1 MTDIIFK
8 ANAQADPLKQQ
19 IDNNNLIKLLGLNPE
34 IYDDSIKD
42 DYDEIIEEEP
52 EELEELEE
60 SEWSKAPVDFLN
72 KIRQYDMDDRQE
84 LSDEYKDI
92 DDELKNRNM
101 GGKYGLG
108 EAFDF
113 AVMDYIY
120 NNNFSGLQS
129 YFTNEANKEFT
140 RKAKELEEA
149 KAKEE
154 RKKEE
159 EEAKADR
166 IAEAKLELNALT
178 KKRLNSTNLNERT
191 ELEKEIKDRL
201 DKIYGNDELKY
212 EKEKSIF
219 EKIKSSDDRINQIK
233 KFMYDLDEVRTDGKL
248 DFKKYNKKFN
258 QNFKNNDDAI
268 TYILKDYINNFGE
281 DGILKDDFAEEQY
294 NKLRSLV
301 GYESDYDKAY
311 RQASI
316 NRSIKDEEE
325 RNNIKKSLA
334 KPSSKPDDAE
344 SLYGPYD

>member
-1 MTDIIFK
+1 MADIIFK
-8 ANAQADPLKQQ
+8 ANEHADPLKRR

-42 DYDEIIEEEP
+42 DDDEIVEEVEEP
-52 EELEELEE
+52 EE

-72 KIRQYDMDDRQE
+72 KVRQYDVDDRQE
-84 LSDEYKDI
+84 LNKEYKDI

-120 NNNFSGLQS
+120 NNNFSGLQN

-154 RKKEE
+154 REKDEK
-159 EEAKADR
+159 EAKADR
-166 IAEAKLELNALT
+166 IAEAKLELKSIM
-178 KKRLNSTNLNERT
+178 KKRLNSTNLNERA
-191 ELEKEIKDRL
+191 ELDKEIQDRL
-201 DKIYGNDELKY
+201 DKAYSDPDIKDVVK
-212 EKEKSIF
+212 KSIF
-219 EKIKSSDDRINQIK
+219 EKIKSSDDRINKIK

-258 QNFKNNDDAI
+258 KKFKNNDEVI
-268 TYILKDYINNFGE
+268 VNILQEYINNFGE
-281 DGILKDDFAEEQY
+281 NGVLKDDFAEEQY
-294 NKLRSLV
+294 NRLRSLT
-301 GYESDYDKAY
+301 GYESDYEKAY

-316 NRSIKDEEE
+316 NQKLKDDEDK
-325 RNNIKKSLA
+325 RKARKSLA
-334 KPSSKPDDAE
+334 NPNMDEADSI
-344 SLYGPYD
+344 YGANN

>member
-8 ANAQADPLKQQ
+8 GNEQADPLKQR

-42 DYDEIIEEEP
+42 DDEIVEEESEEEP
-52 EELEELEE
+52 EEE

-92 DDELKNRNM
+92 EDELKNRNM

-149 KAKEE
+149 KAKKE
-154 RKKEE
+154 REKDEA
-159 EEAKADR
+159 EAKADR
-166 IAEAKLELNALT
+166 TAEAKLELKSIM
-178 KKRLNSTNLNERT
+178 KKRLNSTNLNERA
-191 ELEKEIKDRL
+191 ELDKEIQNRL
-201 DKIYGNDELKY
+201 DKIYGDDDIKGDV
-212 EKEKSIF
+212 KKSIF
-219 EKIKSSDDRINQIK
+219 EKIKSSDDRINNIK

-258 QNFKNNDDAI
+258 KKFKNNDEVI
-268 TYILKDYINNFGE
+268 VNILQEYINNFGE
-281 DGILKDDFAEEQY
+281 NGVLKDDFAEEQY
-294 NKLRSLV
+294 NRLRSLT
-301 GYESDYDKAY
+301 GYESDYEKAY
-311 RQASI
+311 RQALI
-316 NRSIKDEEE
+316 NQMIKEEEE
-325 RNNIKKSLA
+325 RKKARKSLSN
-334 KPSSKPDDAE
+334 PNMDDADYI
-344 SLYGPYD
+344 YGVDD

>member
-1 MTDIIFK
+1 MADIIFK

-42 DYDEIIEEEP
+42 DYDDDDEIVEEDKE
-52 EELEELEE
+52 EE

-92 DDELKNRNM
+92 EDELKNRNM

-140 RKAKELEEA
+140 KKAKELEEA
-149 KAKEE
+149 KAEKELLKDE
-154 RKKEE
+154 A
-159 EEAKADR
+159 EAKADR
-166 IAEAKLELNALT
+166 IAEAKLELKSIM
-178 KKRLNSTNLNERT
+178 KKRLNSTNINERA
-191 ELEKEIKDRL
+191 ELEKEIQNRL
-201 DKIYGNDELKY
+201 DKIYDDDDDRKDI
-212 EKEKSIF
+212 EKKSIF

-248 DFKKYNKKFN
+248 DYKKYNKKFN
-258 QNFKNNDDAI
+258 TKFKNNDDV
-268 TYILKDYINNFGE
+268 ILNILQEYMNNFGE
-281 DGILKDDFAEEQY
+281 NGILKDDFAEEQY
-294 NKLRSLV
+294 NILRSIA
-301 GYESDYDKAY
+301 GYESDYEKAY
-311 RQASI
+311 RQSLI
-316 NRSIKDEEE
+316 NDKIKDEEE
-325 RNNIKKSLA
+325 KRKSRKYLTPEEEA
-334 KPSSKPDDAE
+334 D
-344 SLYGPYD
+344 SLYGS

>member
-42 DYDEIIEEEP
+42 DDEIVE
-52 EELEELEE
+52 EELEEE

-72 KIRQYDMDDRQE
+72 KVRQYDIDDRQE

-92 DDELKNRNM
+92 EDELKNRNM

-120 NNNFSGLQS
+120 NNNFSGLQN
-129 YFTNEANKEFT
+129 YFTNEANHEFT

-149 KAKEE
+149 KAEKE
-154 RKKEE
+154 RKEKEE
-159 EEAKADR
+159 EDRADA
-166 IAEAKLELNALT
+166 IAAAKLELNAIL
-178 KKRLNSTNLNERT
+178 KKRLNSTNIAERA
-191 ELEKEIKDRL
+191 ELDKEIQDRLEKIHDDDDIKDA
-201 DKIYGNDELKY
+201 
-212 EKEKSIF
+212 EKSIF
-219 EKIKSSDDRINQIK
+219 EKIKLSDDRINQIK
-233 KFMYDLDEVRTDGKL
+233 KFMYDLDEVRTDGKV

-258 QNFKNNDDAI
+258 QNFKNNDDVI

-294 NKLRSLV
+294 NKLRTLV
-301 GYESDYDKAY
+301 GYESDYEKAY
-311 RQASI
+311 RNALVNQK
-316 NRSIKDEEE
+316 IKDEEDK
-325 RNNIKKSLA
+325 RNAKKSLT

-344 SLYGPYD
+344 SLY

>member
-1 MTDIIFK
+1 MADIIFK

-42 DYDEIIEEEP
+42 DYDNDDEIVEEDE
-52 EELEELEE
+52 EE

-149 KAKEE
+149 KAEEE

-159 EEAKADR
+159 AAAKADR

-178 KKRLNSTNLNERT
+178 KKRLNSTNINERT
-191 ELEKEIKDRL
+191 ELEKEIRNRL

-233 KFMYDLDEVRTDGKL
+233 KFMYDLDGVRTDGKL

-258 QNFKNNDDAI
+258 KKFKNNDEVI
-268 TYILKDYINNFGE
+268 EYILQEYMNNFGE
-281 DGILKDDFAEEQY
+281 NGILKDDFAEEQY
-294 NKLRSLV
+294 NRLRSLT
-301 GYESDYDKAY
+301 GYESDYEKAY
-311 RQASI
+311 RQSLI
-316 NRSIKDEEE
+316 NQKIKDEDEK
-325 RNNIKKSLA
+325 RKAGKSL
-334 KPSSKPDDAE
+334 SKGDEADDI
-344 SLYGPYD
+344 YGGDD

>member
-1 MTDIIFK
+1 MADIIFK

-42 DYDEIIEEEP
+42 DYDDDDEIVEEDE
-52 EELEELEE
+52 EE

-140 RKAKELEEA
+140 KKAKELEEA
-149 KAKEE
+149 KAEKE
-154 RKKEE
+154 RLKEE

-166 IAEAKLELNALT
+166 IAEAKLELKSIM
-178 KKRLNSTNLNERT
+178 KKRLNSTNLNERA
-191 ELEKEIKDRL
+191 ELEKEIQNRL
-201 DKIYGNDELKY
+201 DKIYGDDDNKDVVQ
-212 EKEKSIF
+212 KSIF
-219 EKIKSSDDRINQIK
+219 DKIKSSDDRINQIK

-248 DFKKYNKKFN
+248 DYKKYNKKFN
-258 QNFKNNDDAI
+258 TKFKNNDDAI
-268 TYILKDYINNFGE
+268 SNILQEYMNNFGE
-281 DGILKDDFAEEQY
+281 NGILKDDFAEEQY
-294 NKLRSLV
+294 NRLRSLT
-301 GYESDYDKAY
+301 GYESDYEKAY
-311 RQASI
+311 RQALI
-316 NRSIKDEEE
+316 NQKIKDEDE
-325 RNNIKKSLA
+325 RKKAKNSL
-334 KPSSKPDDAE
+334 SKGDEADDI
-344 SLYGPYD
+344 YGPD

>member
-42 DYDEIIEEEP
+42 DDEIVEEEP
-52 EELEELEE
+52 EEE

-92 DDELKNRNM
+92 EDELKNRNM

-120 NNNFSGLQS
+120 NNNFNGLQN
-129 YFTNEANKEFT
+129 YFTNEANHEFT
-140 RKAKELEEA
+140 KKAKELEEA
-149 KAKEE
+149 KAEKERLKEE
-154 RKKEE
+154 A
-159 EEAKADR
+159 EAKADR
-166 IAEAKLELNALT
+166 IAEAKLELKSIM
-178 KKRLNSTNLNERT
+178 KKRLNSTNLNERA
-191 ELEKEIKDRL
+191 ELDKEIQNRL
-201 DKIYGNDELKY
+201 DKIYGDDNIKGDVK
-212 EKEKSIF
+212 KSIF
-219 EKIKSSDDRINQIK
+219 EKIKSSDDRINNIK

-258 QNFKNNDDAI
+258 KKFKNNDDVI

-301 GYESDYDKAY
+301 GYESDYEKAY
-311 RQASI
+311 RQSLI
-316 NRSIKDEEE
+316 NQKIKEEEE
-325 RNNIKKSLA
+325 RKKSEKSLSNPNMDEA
-334 KPSSKPDDAE
+334 DYIYGVDD
-344 SLYGPYD
+344 

>member
-1 MTDIIFK
+1 MADIIFK
-8 ANAQADPLKQQ
+8 ANEQADPLKQQ

-34 IYDDSIKD
+34 IYDDSIKGD
-42 DYDEIIEEEP
+42 DDDEIVEEVE
-52 EELEELEE
+52 EE

-72 KIRQYDMDDRQE
+72 KVRKYDMDDRQE

-149 KAKEE
+149 KAEKERLKEE
-154 RKKEE
+154 A
-159 EEAKADR
+159 EAKADR
-166 IAEAKLELNALT
+166 IAEAKLELKSIM
-178 KKRLNSTNLNERT
+178 KKRLNSTNLNERA
-191 ELEKEIKDRL
+191 ELDKEIQDRL
-201 DKIYGNDELKY
+201 DKAYSDPDIKDDVK
-212 EKEKSIF
+212 KSIF
-219 EKIKSSDDRINQIK
+219 EKIKSSDDRINNIK

-258 QNFKNNDDAI
+258 KKFKNNDEVI
-268 TYILKDYINNFGE
+268 VNILQEYINNFGE
-281 DGILKDDFAEEQY
+281 NGVLKDDFAEEQY
-294 NKLRSLV
+294 NRLRSLT
-301 GYESDYDKAY
+301 GYESDYEKAY
-311 RQASI
+311 RQSSI
-316 NRSIKDEEE
+316 NQKIKEDEE
-325 RNNIKKSLA
+325 RKKAKKSLSNPNMDEA
-334 KPSSKPDDAE
+334 DYIYGADD
-344 SLYGPYD
+344 

>member
-42 DYDEIIEEEP
+42 DYNDDDEIVKEEEP
-52 EELEELEE
+52 EE

-140 RKAKELEEA
+140 KKAKELEEA
-149 KAKEE
+149 KAEKERLKDE
-154 RKKEE
+154 A
-159 EEAKADR
+159 EAKADK
-166 IAEAKLELNALT
+166 IAEAKLELKSIM
-178 KKRLNSTNLNERT
+178 KKRLNSTNLNERA
-191 ELEKEIKDRL
+191 ELDKEIQSRL
-201 DKIYGNDELKY
+201 DKIYGDDDNKDVVQ
-212 EKEKSIF
+212 KSIF

-258 QNFKNNDDAI
+258 KKFKNNDEVI
-268 TYILKDYINNFGE
+268 VNILQEYMNNFGE
-281 DGILKDDFAEEQY
+281 NGILKDDFAEEQY
-294 NKLRSLV
+294 NRLRSLT
-301 GYESDYDKAY
+301 GYESDYEKAY
-311 RQASI
+311 RQSLI
-316 NRSIKDEEE
+316 NEKIKDGEEK
-325 RNNIKKSLA
+325 RKAKKSL
-334 KPSSKPDDAE
+334 SKNDEADDI
-344 SLYGPYD
+344 YGSDD

>member
-1 MTDIIFK
+1 MADIIFK

-42 DYDEIIEEEP
+42 DDDEVVEEVE
-52 EELEELEE
+52 EE

-72 KIRQYDMDDRQE
+72 KVRKYDMDDRQE

-140 RKAKELEEA
+140 KKAKELEEA
-149 KAKEE
+149 KAEKERLKDE
-154 RKKEE
+154 A
-159 EEAKADR
+159 EAKADR
-166 IAEAKLELNALT
+166 IAEAKLELKSIM
-178 KKRLNSTNLNERT
+178 KKRLNSTNLNERA
-191 ELEKEIKDRL
+191 ELDKEIQNRL
-201 DKIYGNDELKY
+201 NKIYDDYDIKY

-219 EKIKSSDDRINQIK
+219 DKIKSSDDRINQIK

-258 QNFKNNDDAI
+258 KKFKNNDEVI
-268 TYILKDYINNFGE
+268 VNILQEYMNNFGE
-281 DGILKDDFAEEQY
+281 NGILKDDFAEEQY
-294 NKLRSLV
+294 NRLRSLT
-301 GYESDYDKAY
+301 GYESDYEKAY
-311 RQASI
+311 RQSLI
-316 NRSIKDEEE
+316 NDKIKDAEEK
-325 RNNIKKSLA
+325 RKARKSL
-334 KPSSKPDDAE
+334 SKNDEADDI
-344 SLYGPYD
+344 YGVDD

>member
-1 MTDIIFK
+1 MADIIFK
-8 ANAQADPLKQQ
+8 ANAQADPLKQR

-42 DYDEIIEEEP
+42 DDDEIIEEAE
-52 EELEELEE
+52 EE

-72 KIRQYDMDDRQE
+72 KVRKYDMDDRQE

-92 DDELKNRNM
+92 DDELKNRNK

-140 RKAKELEEA
+140 KKAKELEEA
-149 KAKEE
+149 KAEKERLKEE
-154 RKKEE
+154 A
-159 EEAKADR
+159 EAKADR
-166 IAEAKLELNALT
+166 IAEAKLELSAIT
-178 KKRLNSTNLNERT
+178 KKRLNSTNLNERA
-191 ELEKEIKDRL
+191 ELDKEIQDRL
-201 DKIYGNDELKY
+201 DKVYSDPDI
-212 EKEKSIF
+212 KESVKKSIF
-219 EKIKSSDDRINQIK
+219 EKIKLSDDRINQIK

-258 QNFKNNDDAI
+258 KKFKNNDEVI
-268 TYILKDYINNFGE
+268 VNILQEYMNNFGE
-281 DGILKDDFAEEQY
+281 NGILKDDFAEEQY
-294 NKLRSLV
+294 NRLRTLA
-301 GYESDYDKAY
+301 GYESDYEKAY

-316 NRSIKDEEE
+316 NRKIKDEEE
-325 RNNIKKSLA
+325 RIKAKKSLSGIDEA
-334 KPSSKPDDAE
+334 DDI
-344 SLYGPYD
+344 YGSDD

>member
-42 DYDEIIEEEP
+42 DYDDDDEIVEEDE
-52 EELEELEE
+52 EE

-140 RKAKELEEA
+140 KKAKELEEA

-159 EEAKADR
+159 AEAKADR

-191 ELEKEIKDRL
+191 ELEKEIRNRL

-248 DFKKYNKKFN
+248 DYKKYNKKFN
-258 QNFKNNDDAI
+258 KKFKNNDEAI
-268 TYILKDYINNFGE
+268 VNILQEYMNNFSE
-281 DGILKDDFAEEQY
+281 NGILKDDYAEEQY
-294 NKLRSLV
+294 NRLRSLT
-301 GYESDYDKAY
+301 GYESDYEKAY
-311 RQASI
+311 RQALI
-316 NRSIKDEEE
+316 NQKIKEEEE
-325 RNNIKKSLA
+325 RNKAKNSLSTRDEA
-334 KPSSKPDDAE
+334 DDI
-344 SLYGPYD
+344 YGGDD

>member
-1 MTDIIFK
+1 MADIIFK

-42 DYDEIIEEEP
+42 DYDDDDEIVEEDE
-52 EELEELEE
+52 EE

-140 RKAKELEEA
+140 KKAKELEEA
-149 KAKEE
+149 KAEKA
-154 RKKEE
+154 RLKEE

-166 IAEAKLELNALT
+166 IAEAKLELKSIL
-178 KKRLNSTNLNERT
+178 KKRLNSTNHNERA
-191 ELEKEIKDRL
+191 ELEKEIQNRL
-201 DKIYGNDELKY
+201 DKIYDDDDDRKDIE
-212 EKEKSIF
+212 EKSIF

-248 DFKKYNKKFN
+248 DYKKYNKKFN
-258 QNFKNNDDAI
+258 KKFKNNDDLI
-268 TYILKDYINNFGE
+268 SNILQEYINNFGE
-281 DGILKDDFAEEQY
+281 NGILKDDFAEEQY
-294 NKLRSLV
+294 NRLRSLT
-301 GYESDYDKAY
+301 GYESDYEKAY

-316 NRSIKDEEE
+316 NQKIKDEEE
-325 RNNIKKSLA
+325 RNKARKSL
-334 KPSSKPDDAE
+334 SKGDEADDI
-344 SLYGPYD
+344 YGGDD

>member
-1 MTDIIFK
+1 MADIIFK
-8 ANAQADPLKQQ
+8 GNEQADPLKQR

-42 DYDEIIEEEP
+42 DDDDEIVEEVE
-52 EELEELEE
+52 EE

-72 KIRQYDMDDRQE
+72 KVRKYDMDDRQE
-84 LSDEYKDI
+84 LTDEYKDI

-140 RKAKELEEA
+140 KKAKELEEA

-154 RKKEE
+154 REKDEK
-159 EEAKADR
+159 EAKADR
-166 IAEAKLELNALT
+166 IAEAKLELKSIM
-178 KKRLNSTNLNERT
+178 KKRLNSTNLNERA
-191 ELEKEIKDRL
+191 ELDKEIQDRL
-201 DKIYGNDELKY
+201 DKAYSDPDVKDDV
-212 EKEKSIF
+212 KKSIF
-219 EKIKSSDDRINQIK
+219 EKIKSSDDRINNIK

-258 QNFKNNDDAI
+258 KKFKNNDEVI
-268 TYILKDYINNFGE
+268 VNILQEYINNFGE
-281 DGILKDDFAEEQY
+281 NGVLKDDFAEEQY
-294 NKLRSLV
+294 NRLRSLT
-301 GYESDYDKAY
+301 GYESDYEKAH
-311 RQASI
+311 RQSLI
-316 NRSIKDEEE
+316 NQKIKDEEE
-325 RNNIKKSLA
+325 RKKARKSLSNPNIDEA
-334 KPSSKPDDAE
+334 DYI
-344 SLYGPYD
+344 YGYD

>member
-42 DYDEIIEEEP
+42 DYDDDDEIVKEDEE
-52 EELEELEE
+52 EE

-140 RKAKELEEA
+140 KKAKELEEA
-149 KAKEE
+149 KAKKE
-154 RKKEE
+154 RLKEE

-178 KKRLNSTNLNERT
+178 KKRLNSTNLNERA
-191 ELEKEIKDRL
+191 ELEKEIQDRL
-201 DKIYGNDELKY
+201 DKIYGDDDLKY

-233 KFMYDLDEVRTDGKL
+233 KFIYDLDGVRTDGKL

-258 QNFKNNDDAI
+258 KKFKNNDDAI
-268 TYILKDYINNFGE
+268 DYILQEYVNNFGE
-281 DGILKDDFAEEQY
+281 NGILKDDFAEEQY
-294 NKLRSLV
+294 NRLRSLT
-301 GYESDYDKAY
+301 GYESDYEKAY

-316 NRSIKDEEE
+316 NQKIKDEAE
-325 RNNIKKSLA
+325 RNNAKKSL
-334 KPSSKPDDAE
+334 SNRDDADE
-344 SLYGPYD
+344 IYGGDD

>member
-1 MTDIIFK
+1 MADIIFK
-8 ANAQADPLKQQ
+8 ANAQADPLKQR
-19 IDNNNLIKLLGLNPE
+19 IDDNNLIKLLGLNPE

-42 DYDEIIEEEP
+42 DDEIVEEEP
-52 EELEELEE
+52 EEE

-140 RKAKELEEA
+140 KKAKELEEA
-149 KAKEE
+149 KAEKERLKEE
-154 RKKEE
+154 A
-159 EEAKADR
+159 EAKADR
-166 IAEAKLELNALT
+166 IAEAKLELKSIM
-178 KKRLNSTNLNERT
+178 KKRLNSTNLNERA
-191 ELEKEIKDRL
+191 ELDKEIQNRL
-201 DKIYGNDELKY
+201 DKIYGDDDNKDDVK
-212 EKEKSIF
+212 KSIF
-219 EKIKSSDDRINQIK
+219 EKIKSSDDRINNIK

-258 QNFKNNDDAI
+258 KKFKNNDEAI
-268 TYILKDYINNFGE
+268 VNILQEYINNFGE
-281 DGILKDDFAEEQY
+281 NGVLKDDFAEEQY
-294 NKLRSLV
+294 NRLRSLT
-301 GYESDYDKAY
+301 GYESDYEKAY
-311 RQASI
+311 RQSSI
-316 NRSIKDEEE
+316 NQKIKEEEE
-325 RNNIKKSLA
+325 RKKAKKSLSNPNIDEA
-334 KPSSKPDDAE
+334 DYI
-344 SLYGPYD
+344 YGYD

>member
-1 MTDIIFK
+1 MADIIFK
-8 ANAQADPLKQQ
+8 ANAQADPLKQR

-34 IYDDSIKD
+34 IYDDSIKED
-42 DYDEIIEEEP
+42 DEIVEEEEEEP
-52 EELEELEE
+52 EE

-72 KIRQYDMDDRQE
+72 KVRQYDMDDRQE
-84 LSDEYKDI
+84 LNKEYKDI

-149 KAKEE
+149 KAEKE

-159 EEAKADR
+159 AEAKADK
-166 IAEAKLELNALT
+166 IAEAKLELNAIM
-178 KKRLNSTNLNERT
+178 KKRLNSTNLNERA
-191 ELEKEIKDRL
+191 ELDKEIQNRL
-201 DKIYGNDELKY
+201 DKIYDDDNIKGDVQ
-212 EKEKSIF
+212 KSIF
-219 EKIKSSDDRINQIK
+219 DKIKSSDDRINQIK

-258 QNFKNNDDAI
+258 KKFKNNDEAI
-268 TYILKDYINNFGE
+268 VNILQEYMNNFGE
-281 DGILKDDFAEEQY
+281 NGILKDDYAEEQY
-294 NKLRSLV
+294 NRLRSLT
-301 GYESDYDKAY
+301 GYESDYEKAY
-311 RQASI
+311 RQSLI
-316 NRSIKDEEE
+316 NQKIKDAEDKRKAE
-325 RNNIKKSLA
+325 KSLSGGDEA
-334 KPSSKPDDAE
+334 DSI
-344 SLYGPYD
+344 YGGGD

>member
-42 DYDEIIEEEP
+42 DYDDDDEIVEEDE
-52 EELEELEE
+52 EE

-140 RKAKELEEA
+140 KKAKELEEA
-149 KAKEE
+149 KAEKERLKEE
-154 RKKEE
+154 A
-159 EEAKADR
+159 EAKADR
-166 IAEAKLELNALT
+166 IAEAKLELKSIM
-178 KKRLNSTNLNERT
+178 KKRLNSTNLNERA
-191 ELEKEIKDRL
+191 ELEKEIQNRL
-201 DKIYGNDELKY
+201 DKIYGDDDNKDVIQ
-212 EKEKSIF
+212 KSIF

-248 DFKKYNKKFN
+248 DYKKYNKKFN
-258 QNFKNNDDAI
+258 KKFKNNDEVI
-268 TYILKDYINNFGE
+268 VNILQEYINNFGE
-281 DGILKDDFAEEQY
+281 NGVLKDDFAEEQY
-294 NKLRSLV
+294 NRLRSLT
-301 GYESDYDKAY
+301 GYESDYEKAY
-311 RQASI
+311 RQSLI
-316 NRSIKDEEE
+316 NEQIKDREE
-325 RNNIKKSLA
+325 RNKARNSLT

-344 SLYGPYD
+344 SLYGSYD

>member
-1 MTDIIFK
+1 MADIIFK
-8 ANAQADPLKQQ
+8 ANEQADPLKQQ

-42 DYDEIIEEEP
+42 DDDDEIVEKVE
-52 EELEELEE
+52 EE

-149 KAKEE
+149 KAKKE
-154 RKKEE
+154 RMKDEA
-159 EEAKADR
+159 EAKADR
-166 IAEAKLELNALT
+166 IAEARLELNSIM
-178 KKRLNSTNLNERT
+178 KKRLNSTNLNERA
-191 ELEKEIKDRL
+191 ELDKEIQNRL
-201 DKIYGNDELKY
+201 DKIYGDDDNKDVVQE
-212 EKEKSIF
+212 SIF
-219 EKIKSSDDRINQIK
+219 EKIKSSDDRINKIK

-258 QNFKNNDDAI
+258 KKFKNNDEVI
-268 TYILKDYINNFGE
+268 VNILQEYINNFGE
-281 DGILKDDFAEEQY
+281 NGVLKDDFAEEQY
-294 NKLRSLV
+294 NRLRSLT
-301 GYESDYDKAY
+301 GYESDYEKAY
-311 RQASI
+311 RQSSI
-316 NRSIKDEEE
+316 NQKIKEDEE
-325 RNNIKKSLA
+325 RKKAKKSLSNPNIDEA
-334 KPSSKPDDAE
+334 DYIYGIDD
-344 SLYGPYD
+344 

>member
-1 MTDIIFK
+1 MADIIFK

-42 DYDEIIEEEP
+42 YDDDGEIVEEEEP
-52 EELEELEE
+52 EE

-84 LSDEYKDI
+84 LTDEYKDI

-140 RKAKELEEA
+140 KKAKELEEA
-149 KAKEE
+149 KAEKERLKDE
-154 RKKEE
+154 AD
-159 EEAKADR
+159 AKADK
-166 IAEAKLELNALT
+166 IAEAKLELKSIM
-178 KKRLNSTNLNERT
+178 KKRLNSTNLNERA
-191 ELEKEIKDRL
+191 ELEKEIQNRL
-201 DKIYGNDELKY
+201 DKIYGDDDNKDVVQ
-212 EKEKSIF
+212 KSIF

-248 DFKKYNKKFN
+248 DYKKYNKKFN
-258 QNFKNNDDAI
+258 KNFKNKDDAI
-268 TYILKDYINNFGE
+268 LDILQEYRNNFGE
-281 DGILKDDFAEEQY
+281 NGVLKDDFAEEQY
-294 NKLRSLV
+294 NRLLSLA
-301 GYESDYDKAY
+301 GYESDYEKAY
-311 RQASI
+311 RQSLI
-316 NRSIKDEEE
+316 NQKIKDEEE
-325 RNNIKKSLA
+325 RNKARKSLA

-344 SLYGPYD
+344 SLYGSYD

>member
-1 MTDIIFK
+1 MADIIFK
-8 ANAQADPLKQQ
+8 ANTQADPLKQQ

-34 IYDDSIKD
+34 IYDDSIRD
-42 DYDEIIEEEP
+42 DDDDEVVEEV
-52 EELEELEE
+52 EED
-60 SEWSKAPVDFLN
+60 SEWSKTPVDFLN

-140 RKAKELEEA
+140 KKAKELEEA
-149 KAKEE
+149 KAEKERLKDE
-154 RKKEE
+154 A
-159 EEAKADR
+159 EAKADK
-166 IAEAKLELNALT
+166 IAEAKLELKSIM
-178 KKRLNSTNLNERT
+178 KKRLNSTNLNERA
-191 ELEKEIKDRL
+191 ELDKEIQNRL
-201 DKIYGNDELKY
+201 DKIYGDDDNKDVVQ
-212 EKEKSIF
+212 KSIF

-258 QNFKNNDDAI
+258 KKFKNNDEVI
-268 TYILKDYINNFGE
+268 VNILQEYMNNFGE
-281 DGILKDDFAEEQY
+281 NGVLKDDFAEEQY
-294 NKLRSLV
+294 NRLRSLT
-301 GYESDYDKAY
+301 GYESDYEKAY
-311 RQASI
+311 RQSLI
-316 NRSIKDEEE
+316 NQKIKDDEEKRKIRKYLSPEEE
-325 RNNIKKSLA
+325 
-334 KPSSKPDDAE
+334 AE
-344 SLYGPYD
+344 SLYGSYD

>member
-1 MTDIIFK
+1 MADIIFK
-8 ANAQADPLKQQ
+8 ANTQADPLKQQ

-34 IYDDSIKD
+34 IYDDSIRD
-42 DYDEIIEEEP
+42 DDDDEVVEEVE
-52 EELEELEE
+52 EE

-140 RKAKELEEA
+140 KKAKELEEA
-149 KAKEE
+149 KAEKERLKDE
-154 RKKEE
+154 A
-159 EEAKADR
+159 EAKADK
-166 IAEAKLELNALT
+166 IAEAKLELKSIM
-178 KKRLNSTNLNERT
+178 KKRLNSTNLNERA
-191 ELEKEIKDRL
+191 ELDKEIQNRL
-201 DKIYGNDELKY
+201 DKIYGDDDNKDVVQ
-212 EKEKSIF
+212 KSIF

-258 QNFKNNDDAI
+258 KKFKNNDEVI
-268 TYILKDYINNFGE
+268 VNILQEYMNNFGE
-281 DGILKDDFAEEQY
+281 NGVLKDDFAEEQY
-294 NKLRSLV
+294 NRLRSLT
-301 GYESDYDKAY
+301 GYESDYEKAY
-311 RQASI
+311 RQSLI
-316 NRSIKDEEE
+316 NQKIKDDEEKRKIRKYLSPEEE
-325 RNNIKKSLA
+325 
-334 KPSSKPDDAE
+334 AE
-344 SLYGPYD
+344 SLYGSYD

>member
-1 MTDIIFK
+1 MFK
-8 ANAQADPLKQQ
+8 ANGQADPLKQQ

-42 DYDEIIEEEP
+42 DDEIVEEEP
-52 EELEELEE
+52 EEE

-72 KIRQYDMDDRQE
+72 KIRQYDIDDRQE

-92 DDELKNRNM
+92 EDELKNRNM

-149 KAKEE
+149 KAEKARLKDEA
-154 RKKEE
+154 
-159 EEAKADR
+159 EAKADR

-178 KKRLNSTNLNERT
+178 KKRLNSTNLNERA
-191 ELEKEIKDRL
+191 ELDKEIQDRL
-201 DKIYGNDELKY
+201 DKVYSDPDIKDDVK
-212 EKEKSIF
+212 KSIF

-233 KFMYDLDEVRTDGKL
+233 KFMYDLDEVRTDGKV

-258 QNFKNNDDAI
+258 QNFKNNDDVI

-301 GYESDYDKAY
+301 GYESDYEKAY
-311 RQASI
+311 RQSSI
-316 NRSIKDEEE
+316 NQKIKDEEDK
-325 RNNIKKSLA
+325 RNAKKSLT

-344 SLYGPYD
+344 SLYGSYD

>member
-1 MTDIIFK
+1 MADIIFK
-8 ANAQADPLKQQ
+8 ANAQADPLKQR

-42 DYDEIIEEEP
+42 DYNDDDEVVEEVE
-52 EELEELEE
+52 EE

-72 KIRQYDMDDRQE
+72 KVRKYDMDDRQE
-84 LSDEYKDI
+84 LTDEYKDI

-140 RKAKELEEA
+140 KKAKELEEA
-149 KAKEE
+149 KAEKE
-154 RKKEE
+154 RKEKEE
-159 EEAKADR
+159 EDKADR
-166 IAEAKLELNALT
+166 IAAAKLELNSIL
-178 KKRLNSTNLNERT
+178 KKRLNSTNLNERA
-191 ELEKEIKDRL
+191 ELDKEIQDRL
-201 DKIYGNDELKY
+201 DKAYSDPDIRT

-258 QNFKNNDDAI
+258 KKFKNNDAVVVN
-268 TYILKDYINNFGE
+268 ILQEYRNNFGE
-281 DGILKDDFAEEQY
+281 NGILKDDFAEEQY
-294 NKLRSLV
+294 NRLKSLT
-301 GYESDYDKAY
+301 GYESDYEKAY
-311 RQASI
+311 RQSLI
-316 NRSIKDEEE
+316 NQKIKDEEE
-325 RNNIKKSLA
+325 KRKIKKYLT
-334 KPSSKPDDAE
+334 PEEEAE
-344 SLYGPYD
+344 SLYGPTD

>member
-42 DYDEIIEEEP
+42 DDEIVEEEP
-52 EELEELEE
+52 EEE

-92 DDELKNRNM
+92 EDELKNRNM

-149 KAKEE
+149 KAKKE
-154 RKKEE
+154 RMKDEA
-159 EEAKADR
+159 EAKADR
-166 IAEAKLELNALT
+166 IAEAKLELKSIM
-178 KKRLNSTNLNERT
+178 KKRLNSTNLNERA
-191 ELEKEIKDRL
+191 ELDKEIQNRL
-201 DKIYGNDELKY
+201 DKIYGDDDNKDVVQE
-212 EKEKSIF
+212 SIF
-219 EKIKSSDDRINQIK
+219 EKIKSSDDRINKIK

-258 QNFKNNDDAI
+258 KKFKNNDEVI
-268 TYILKDYINNFGE
+268 VNILQEYINNFGE
-281 DGILKDDFAEEQY
+281 NGVLKDDFAEEQY
-294 NKLRSLV
+294 NRLRSLT
-301 GYESDYDKAY
+301 GYESDYEKAY

-316 NRSIKDEEE
+316 NQKIKEEEE
-325 RNNIKKSLA
+325 RKKARKSLSNPNRDEA
-334 KPSSKPDDAE
+334 DDI
-344 SLYGPYD
+344 YGTAN

>member
-1 MTDIIFK
+1 MADIIFK

-42 DYDEIIEEEP
+42 DDDEIVEED
-52 EELEELEE
+52 EEEE

-149 KAKEE
+149 KAEEE

-159 EEAKADR
+159 AAAKADR

-191 ELEKEIKDRL
+191 ELEKEIRNRL

-258 QNFKNNDDAI
+258 TKFKNNDDAI
-268 TYILKDYINNFGE
+268 SNILQEYMNNFGE
-281 DGILKDDFAEEQY
+281 NGILKDDFAEEQY
-294 NKLRSLV
+294 NRLRSIT
-301 GYESDYDKAY
+301 GYESDYEKAY
-311 RQASI
+311 RQALI
-316 NRSIKDEEE
+316 NQKIKDEEE
-325 RNNIKKSLA
+325 KRKIKKYLT
-334 KPSSKPDDAE
+334 PEEEAE

>member
-1 MTDIIFK
+1 MADIIFK

-42 DYDEIIEEEP
+42 DDEIVEEEP
-52 EELEELEE
+52 EEE

-149 KAKEE
+149 KAEKARLKDE
-154 RKKEE
+154 K
-159 EEAKADR
+159 EAKADR
-166 IAEAKLELNALT
+166 IAEAKLELKSIM
-178 KKRLNSTNLNERT
+178 KKRLNSTNLNERA
-191 ELEKEIKDRL
+191 ELDKEIQNRL
-201 DKIYGNDELKY
+201 DKIYGDDDNKDVVQE
-212 EKEKSIF
+212 SIF
-219 EKIKSSDDRINQIK
+219 EKIKSSDDRINNIK

-258 QNFKNNDDAI
+258 KKFKNNDEVI
-268 TYILKDYINNFGE
+268 VNILQEYINNFGE
-281 DGILKDDFAEEQY
+281 NGVLKDDFAEEQY
-294 NKLRSLV
+294 NRLRSLT
-301 GYESDYDKAY
+301 GYESDYEKAY
-311 RQASI
+311 RQSSI
-316 NRSIKDEEE
+316 NQKIKEDEE
-325 RNNIKKSLA
+325 RKKAKKSLSNPNMDEA
-334 KPSSKPDDAE
+334 DYI
-344 SLYGPYD
+344 YGANN

>member
-8 ANAQADPLKQQ
+8 ANEQADPLKQQ

-42 DYDEIIEEEP
+42 DDEIVEEEP
-52 EELEELEE
+52 EEE

-72 KIRQYDMDDRQE
+72 KVRKYDMDDREE
-84 LSDEYKDI
+84 LTDEYKDI

-149 KAKEE
+149 KAEKARLKDEA
-154 RKKEE
+154 
-159 EEAKADR
+159 EAKADR
-166 IAEAKLELNALT
+166 IAEAKLELKSIM
-178 KKRLNSTNLNERT
+178 KKRLNSTNLNERA
-191 ELEKEIKDRL
+191 ELDKEIQNRL
-201 DKIYGNDELKY
+201 DKIYGDPDIKGDV
-212 EKEKSIF
+212 KKSIF
-219 EKIKSSDDRINQIK
+219 EKIKSSDDRINNIK

-258 QNFKNNDDAI
+258 KKFKNNDEAI
-268 TYILKDYINNFGE
+268 VNILQEYINNFGE
-281 DGILKDDFAEEQY
+281 NGVLKDDFAEEQY
-294 NKLRSLV
+294 NRLRSLT
-301 GYESDYDKAY
+301 GYESDYEKAY
-311 RQASI
+311 RQSLI
-316 NRSIKDEEE
+316 NQKIKEDEE
-325 RNNIKKSLA
+325 RKKVKKSLSNPNIDEA
-334 KPSSKPDDAE
+334 DYIYGIDD
-344 SLYGPYD
+344 

>member
-8 ANAQADPLKQQ
+8 ANEQADPLKQQ

-42 DYDEIIEEEP
+42 DYDDDNEIVEED
-52 EELEELEE
+52 EEEE

-140 RKAKELEEA
+140 KKAKELEEA

-154 RKKEE
+154 RNKEE
-159 EEAKADR
+159 AAAKADR

-191 ELEKEIKDRL
+191 ELEKEIRNRL
-201 DKIYGNDELKY
+201 DKIYGDDDIKY

-248 DFKKYNKKFN
+248 DYKKYNKKFN
-258 QNFKNNDDAI
+258 KKFKNNDEAI
-268 TYILKDYINNFGE
+268 VNILQDYMNNFGE
-281 DGILKDDFAEEQY
+281 NGILKDDFAEEQY
-294 NKLRSLV
+294 NRLRSLT
-301 GYESDYDKAY
+301 GYESDYEKAY
-311 RQASI
+311 RQSLI
-316 NRSIKDEEE
+316 NKKIKDEEE
-325 RNNIKKSLA
+325 RNKAKKSLSTGDEA
-334 KPSSKPDDAE
+334 DDI
-344 SLYGPYD
+344 YGGDD

>member
-1 MTDIIFK
+1 MADIIFK
-8 ANAQADPLKQQ
+8 ANAQTDPLKQR

-42 DYDEIIEEEP
+42 DYDDDDEIVEVELP
-52 EELEELEE
+52 EELE
-60 SEWSKAPVDFLN
+60 WAKAPVDFLN

-84 LSDEYKDI
+84 LTDEYKDI

-149 KAKEE
+149 KAEKA
-154 RKKEE
+154 RQKEE

-166 IAEAKLELNALT
+166 IAEAKLELKSLM
-178 KKRLNSTNLNERT
+178 KKRLNSTNLNERA
-191 ELEKEIKDRL
+191 ELDKEIQNRL
-201 DKIYGNDELKY
+201 DKIYDDKDDDKY
-212 EKEKSIF
+212 VVQKSIS

-248 DFKKYNKKFN
+248 DYKKYNKKFN
-258 QNFKNNDDAI
+258 KKFKNNDDV
-268 TYILKDYINNFGE
+268 ILNILQEYMNNFGE
-281 DGILKDDFAEEQY
+281 NGILKDDFAEEQY
-294 NKLRSLV
+294 NRLRSLT
-301 GYESDYDKAY
+301 GYESDYEKAY
-311 RQASI
+311 RQSLI
-316 NRSIKDEEE
+316 NQNIKDKEE
-325 RNNIKKSLA
+325 RNKAKKSL
-334 KPSSKPDDAE
+334 SKNDDADDI
-344 SLYGPYD
+344 YGGGDD

>member
-42 DYDEIIEEEP
+42 DGDEIVEEEEP
-52 EELEELEE
+52 EE

-92 DDELKNRNM
+92 EDELKNRNM

-140 RKAKELEEA
+140 KKTKELEEA
-149 KAKEE
+149 KAEKE
-154 RKKEE
+154 RKEKEE
-159 EEAKADR
+159 EDKADR
-166 IAEAKLELNALT
+166 IAAAKLELKSIM
-178 KKRLNSTNLNERT
+178 KKRLNSTNLNERA
-191 ELEKEIKDRL
+191 ELDKEIQNRL
-201 DKIYGNDELKY
+201 DKIYGDDDNKDVVQ
-212 EKEKSIF
+212 KSIF

-258 QNFKNNDDAI
+258 KKFKNNDDAVVN
-268 TYILKDYINNFGE
+268 ILQEYRNNFGE
-281 DGILKDDFAEEQY
+281 NGILKDDFAEEQY
-294 NKLRSLV
+294 NRLKSLT
-301 GYESDYDKAY
+301 GYESDYEKAY
-311 RQASI
+311 RQSLI
-316 NRSIKDEEE
+316 NQKIKDEEE
-325 RNNIKKSLA
+325 KRKIKKYLT
-334 KPSSKPDDAE
+334 PEEEAE
-344 SLYGPYD
+344 SLYGPTD

>member
-1 MTDIIFK
+1 MADIIFK

-42 DYDEIIEEEP
+42 DDEIIEEEP

-92 DDELKNRNM
+92 DDELKSRNM

-140 RKAKELEEA
+140 KKAKELEEA
-149 KAKEE
+149 KAEKARLKEE
-154 RKKEE
+154 K
-159 EEAKADR
+159 EAKADR
-166 IAEAKLELNALT
+166 IAEAKLELKSIM
-178 KKRLNSTNLNERT
+178 KKRLNSTNLNERA
-191 ELEKEIKDRL
+191 ELEKEIQNRL
-201 DKIYGNDELKY
+201 DKIYGDDDDRKDIE
-212 EKEKSIF
+212 EKSIF

-248 DFKKYNKKFN
+248 DYKKYNKKFN
-258 QNFKNNDDAI
+258 KKFKNNDEAI
-268 TYILKDYINNFGE
+268 VNILQEYMNNFGE
-281 DGILKDDFAEEQY
+281 NGILKDDFAEEQY
-294 NKLRSLV
+294 NRLRSLA
-301 GYESDYDKAY
+301 GYESDYEKAY
-311 RQASI
+311 RQSLI
-316 NRSIKDEEE
+316 NQKIKDEEE
-325 RNNIKKSLA
+325 RNKAKNSLSKGDEADNI
-334 KPSSKPDDAE
+334 
-344 SLYGPYD
+344 YGPD

>member
-1 MTDIIFK
+1 MADIIFK
-8 ANAQADPLKQQ
+8 ANEQADPLKQR

-42 DYDEIIEEEP
+42 DDDDEIVEEVE
-52 EELEELEE
+52 EE

-72 KIRQYDMDDRQE
+72 KVRKYDMDDRKE

-140 RKAKELEEA
+140 KKAKELEEA

-154 RKKEE
+154 REKDEK
-159 EEAKADR
+159 EAKADR
-166 IAEAKLELNALT
+166 IAEAKLELKSIM
-178 KKRLNSTNLNERT
+178 KKRLNSTNLNERA
-191 ELEKEIKDRL
+191 ELDKEIQDRL
-201 DKIYGNDELKY
+201 DKAYSDPDIKDVVK
-212 EKEKSIF
+212 KSIF
-219 EKIKSSDDRINQIK
+219 EKIKSSDDRINNIK

-258 QNFKNNDDAI
+258 KKFKNNDEVI
-268 TYILKDYINNFGE
+268 VNILQEYINNFGE
-281 DGILKDDFAEEQY
+281 NGVLKDDFAEEQY
-294 NKLRSLV
+294 NRLRSLT
-301 GYESDYDKAY
+301 GYESDYEKAY
-311 RQASI
+311 RQSSI
-316 NRSIKDEEE
+316 NQKIKEDEE
-325 RNNIKKSLA
+325 RKKAKKSLSNPNMDEA
-334 KPSSKPDDAE
+334 DYIYGVDD
-344 SLYGPYD
+344 

>member
-8 ANAQADPLKQQ
+8 ANEQADPLKQQ

-42 DYDEIIEEEP
+42 DDEIVEEEP
-52 EELEELEE
+52 EEE

-72 KIRQYDMDDRQE
+72 KVRKYDMDDREE
-84 LSDEYKDI
+84 LTDEYKDI

-149 KAKEE
+149 KAEKARLKDEA
-154 RKKEE
+154 
-159 EEAKADR
+159 EAKADR
-166 IAEAKLELNALT
+166 IAEAKLELKSIM
-178 KKRLNSTNLNERT
+178 KKRLNSTNLNERA
-191 ELEKEIKDRL
+191 ELDKEIQNRL
-201 DKIYGNDELKY
+201 DKIYGDPDIKGDV
-212 EKEKSIF
+212 KKSIF
-219 EKIKSSDDRINQIK
+219 EKIKSSDDRINNIK

-258 QNFKNNDDAI
+258 KKFKNNDEVI
-268 TYILKDYINNFGE
+268 VNILQEYINNFGE
-281 DGILKDDFAEEQY
+281 NGVLKDDFAEEQY
-294 NKLRSLV
+294 NRLRSLT
-301 GYESDYDKAY
+301 GYESDYEKAY
-311 RQASI
+311 RQSLI
-316 NRSIKDEEE
+316 NQKIKEDEE
-325 RNNIKKSLA
+325 RKKVKKSLSNPNIDEA
-334 KPSSKPDDAE
+334 DYIYGIDD
-344 SLYGPYD
+344 